1 MWTGQRDEPNAR
13 AAAIHRGRV
22 VAVGT
27 DDDVAEHVGEPTRV
41 VDLAGR
47 LALPGFIDAHVHPVQ
62 AGLDILSCD
71 LSDVPVDEQSYVDA
85 VARFAGANP
94 DDDWVLGGGWSM
106 AAFEGGVPTWQALD
120 RAVED
125 RPVYLP
131 NRDRHGAWVNS
142 RALQLAGIDA
152 STPDPADGR
161 LERDHTG
168 EPTGMLHEGA
178 MALVGRLV
186 PEPTPQR
193 RLDALAVAQQR
204 LHELGVVAWQDAIV
218 GEYAGSGDLLP
229 TYVAAARADLL
240 TARVTGALWWD
251 RERGLEQV
259 PELVERRAAGTVGR
273 FRPLAVK
280 IMVDGVVEA
289 FTAAML
295 APYVGGAEFLSG
307 DGSGTS
313 FVDAVLLREAVC
325 ELDRLGFQVHVHAI
339 GDRAVR
345 DALDAFEAA
354 RDSNGPSGGRH
365 HIAHLQ
371 VVHPDDVD
379 RFATLDVAANMQA
392 LWACH
397 DDQMDDLTL
406 PLLGPERVG
415 WQYPFADLHRVGTRL
430 ACGSDWPVSTPDP
443 LQAIKVAVT
452 RVEPGTDGPAL
463 LPEQS
468 LSLSTALRA
477 YTAGS
482 AYVTHDDDAG
492 LLQPGARGDLVVLDR
507 DVFAAP
513 AADVDQA
520 RVDLTVVDG
529 RIVHDRVSR

>member
-1 MWTGQRDEPNAR
+1 VWTGQRDEPNAR

-71 LSDVPVDEQSYVDA
+71 LSDVPVDEQSYIDA

-443 LQAIKVAVT
+443 LQAVKVAVT
-452 RVEPGTDGPAL
+452 RVEPGTDGPPL

-468 LSLSTALRA
+468 LSLPTALRA

-492 LLQPGARGDLVVLDR
+492 LLRPGARGDLVVLDR

-520 RVDLTVVDG
+520 HVDLTVVDG
-529 RIVHDRVSR
+529 RTVYDR